1 MTKNQSTYQDLKN
14 ELDSVLADMQQDDI
28 DVDQALIKY
37 KRGLELIDQ
46 LSSQIKDAENTI
58 TELQAKFPSQ
68 T

>member
-1 MTKNQSTYQDLKN
+1 MTKNQPTYQDLKN
-14 ELDSVLADMQQDDI
+14 ELDSVLADIQQDDI
-28 DVDQALIKY
+28 NVDQALIKY